1 MADPPAISTDKT
13 GEVLVNVADR
23 PGYSPEFASCF
34 PHSAATACAM
44 QYFSEFMPPGSR
56 NDAERLQRLVRKFF
70 VPDATLRIQLLNSV
84 THLAKTFDFPY
95 SGVPYFIDMCARNN
109 HLSMRALFG
118 ETDEYRCDPNLPP
131 PPPPP
136 NYKTKIHEPIIT
148 GNVTHVVESQQMMQL
163 STMDNGWQIQR
174 IGMFRALLTP
184 YTTVEEAPAPSAIAS
199 NANAKIL
206 QLETRLRLRFFCF
219 STLAQVMYIPTNLL
233 RYGVDPVTIPA
244 QTVKE
249 IMEYGV
255 EQHKKRA
262 YDQSAEN
269 SEPDE
274 PSKKVRTLTSEPSTE
289 AGGRSANKDGPNED
303 MRVFTIPSSVRSRP
317 EIENWMTNTELP
329 YLLDIVDSVHRLQD
343 LIEIQIQ
350 EGRGPMEVL
359 QRYREQRVH
368 GSHDDS
374 SGLALDT
381 LMNIPPPHLLFD

>member
-1 MADPPAISTDKT
+1 MADPPAVSTDKT

-23 PGYSPEFASCF
+23 PGYSPEFAGCF
-34 PHSAATACAM
+34 PHSAATACTM

-56 NDAERLQRLVRKFF
+56 NDPERLQRLVRKFF
-70 VPDATLRIQLLNSV
+70 VPDVTVRIQLLNSV

-136 NYKTKIHEPIIT
+136 SYKTRIHEPIIT

-184 YTTVEEAPAPSAIAS
+184 YTTVEEAPVRSAIAS

-219 STLAQVMYIPTNLL
+219 STLAQVVYIPTNSL
-233 RYGVDPVTIPA
+233 RYGIDSVIIPA
-244 QTVKE
+244 QIVKE
-249 IMEYGV
+249 IMNYGV
-255 EQHKKRA
+255 EQHKKRT
-262 YDQSAEN
+262 YDPSAED
-269 SEPDE
+269 SEPNKS
-274 PSKKVRTLTSEPSTE
+274 PKKVRTLTPESSTE
-289 AGGRSANKDGPNED
+289 ASGATANKDVPNED
-303 MRVFTIPSSVRSRP
+303 MRVFTLPPVVRSSP
-317 EIENWMTNTELP
+317 VIENWMTNTELP
-329 YLLDIVDSVHRLQD
+329 YLLDIIDSVHRLQD

-350 EGRGPMEVL
+350 EGRGPSEVL
-359 QRYREQRVH
+359 QRYHEQRVQE
-368 GSHDDS
+368 SHDDS
-374 SGLALDT
+374 SGLAHDT